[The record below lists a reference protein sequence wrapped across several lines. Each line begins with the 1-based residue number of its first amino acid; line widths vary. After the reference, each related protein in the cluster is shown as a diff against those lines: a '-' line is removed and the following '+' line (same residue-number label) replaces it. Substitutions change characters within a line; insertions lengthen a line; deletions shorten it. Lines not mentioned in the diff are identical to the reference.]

1 VERPIL
7 KSAWFN
13 RAIEQMNLPAMP
25 TRPAEIR
32 SLLKNK
38 REDFKNF
45 DVDTLGLLQQY
56 RTAFKQL
63 SQLDAAQVSSLIEPL
78 ADIENSIVQFPFRW
92 NNREESFEWVRE
104 VLTGIRTFAVDGSQI
119 YPSKD
124 ISIPVALVQI
134 GWFENPHQREGS
146 YEKDIRLDLMTP
158 LELRPFK
165 GEAVDRQ
172 VNMRRFQME
181 TQRLVEY
188 IEEHEGDER
197 CLVLLDGSLVATF
210 SEAFDPEAQAFYV
223 DCLLSLL
230 SASERCQV
238 PLVAYIDTSYA
249 LDLVTLL
256 QQSFSLAPMVSG
268 HDAQVVNLMM
278 DWGDRTPLF
287 RCKRDIL
294 AKLYGP
300 YKDRIDY
307 TYLKTNDGFPARL
320 ELPAWIREAG
330 RLEQVLNWVRG
341 EVVIG
346 GGYPYAIE
354 TADQVAVLR
363 TGDRNAFYR
372 LLQDWSEEEGLKL
385 RLSRKMVSKVRRR

>member
-1 VERPIL
+1 
-7 KSAWFN
+7 
-13 RAIEQMNLPAMP
+13 MP
-25 TRPAEIR
+25 TRPAEIL

-45 DVDTLGLLQQY
+45 DIDTLGLLQQY
-56 RTAFKQL
+56 RTAFQQL
-63 SQLDAAQVSSLIEPL
+63 PQADLNQINSLIEPL
-78 ADIENSIVQFPFRW
+78 VDAKEGIFQFPLRW
-92 NNREESFEWVRE
+92 NNREESFDWVRE
-104 VLTGIRTFAVDGSQI
+104 VLTGVRTFAVDGSQI

-134 GWFENPHQREGS
+134 GWFENPHHSDGS

-158 LELRPFK
+158 LELKPFK

-172 VNMRRFQME
+172 VNMRRFEME

-188 IEEHEGDER
+188 VEEHERDEN

-210 SEAFDPEAQAFYV
+210 SEAFDQEAQEFYV
-223 DCLLSLL
+223 DCIRQLLN
-230 SASERCQV
+230 ASERCQV
-238 PLVAYIDTSYA
+238 PLVAFIDTSYA

-256 QQSFSLAPMVSG
+256 QQGFQLPPMVSS
-268 HDAQVVNLMM
+268 HDAQVVNGMM
-278 DWGDRTPLF
+278 EWGDRTPLF

-294 AKLYGP
+294 GKLYGP
-300 YKDRIDY
+300 HKDRIDY

-372 LLQDWSEEEGLKL
+372 LLQDWSEDEGLKL

>member
-1 VERPIL
+1 
-7 KSAWFN
+7 
-13 RAIEQMNLPAMP
+13 MP

-32 SLLKNK
+32 TLLQAKQA
-38 REDFKNF
+38 DFKNF
-45 DVDTLGLLQQY
+45 DVATLGLLQQY
-56 RTAFKQL
+56 RTAFRSL
-63 SQLDAAQVSSLIEPL
+63 PSLDPAQESALIESL
-78 ADIENSIVQFPFRW
+78 AIAAPPTSDSDNSNGSSILRFPHHW
-92 NNREESFEWVRE
+92 QNREASFSWVRE
-104 VLTGIRTFAVDGSQI
+104 VLTGVRTFAVDGSQI

-134 GWFENPHQREGS
+134 GWFENPHQSEGH

-158 LELRPFK
+158 LELREFK
-165 GEAVDRQ
+165 GEMVDRQ

-188 IEEHEGDER
+188 IEEHERDEN

-210 SEAFDPEAQAFYV
+210 SEAFDQETQVFYV
-223 DCLLSLL
+223 DCLLRLL
-230 SASERCQV
+230 QASDRCRV

-249 LDLVTLL
+249 LDLLVLL
-256 QQSFSLAPMVSG
+256 QRCFDLPPLVSA
-268 HDAQVVNLMM
+268 HDAQLVNSLMA
-278 DWGDRTPLF
+278 WGDRTPLF
-287 RCKRDIL
+287 RCQREIL
-294 AKLYGP
+294 GKFYGP
-300 YKDRIDY
+300 HKDRIDY
-307 TYLKTNDGFPARL
+307 TYLKTNDGYPARL

-330 RLEQVLNWVRG
+330 RLEQVLDWVRG

-363 TGDRNAFYR
+363 QDDRNAFYR
-372 LLQDWSEEEGLKL
+372 ILQDWSEQAGVEM